1 MILMRPILVVGAHQM
16 RQRFGN
22 VLSHKGYEVVE
33 AESGEAAI
41 DLVPS
46 LSPEVV
52 LMAILLPNL
61 NGLETA
67 ARLRTLS
74 QPQPMSIIL
83 LGSIPPVGLDLEP
96 MASLI
101 DGYLSADAS
110 SDELL
115 ECVSKCATTSRPS
128 GLSHSNVLD

>member
-1 MILMRPILVVGAHQM
+1 MRPILVVGGHQI

-22 VLSHKGYEVVE
+22 ILSQTGYEVVQ

-46 LSPEVV
+46 LLPEVV
-52 LMAILLPNL
+52 LIAILLPDL

-74 QPQPMSIIL
+74 KLQPVSIIL
-83 LGSIPPVGLDLEP
+83 LGSIPPVGLDVEP
-96 MASLI
+96 LASLI
-101 DGYLSADAS
+101 DGYLSADAT

-115 ECVSKCATTSRPS
+115 ECVSKCAPTRRASP
-128 GLSHSNVLD
+128 LSQRNVLD